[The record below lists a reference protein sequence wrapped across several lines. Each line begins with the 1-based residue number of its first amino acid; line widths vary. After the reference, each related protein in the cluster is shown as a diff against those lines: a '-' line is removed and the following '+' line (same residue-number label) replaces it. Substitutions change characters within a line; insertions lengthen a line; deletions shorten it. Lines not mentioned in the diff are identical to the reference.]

1 MPKPV
6 DIGAPLEET
15 SRVWKAYDSFP
26 IAQSEFKPYYTN
38 NGITTSDERVKV
50 SYYDAGDKIMAVV
63 AGTEK
68 GIESDVTVD
77 FSALGAKNLTDA
89 FTGEKIS
96 ESSSYTARVEG
107 FEYRLVLAERS

>member
-15 SRVWKAYDSFP
+15 SRVWKAYDAFP
-26 IAQSEFKPYYTN
+26 IAKSQWKPYYTE
-38 NGITTSDERVKV
+38 NGVSTSDERVKV

-77 FSALGAKNLTDA
+77 FSAIGAKNLTDA

-96 ESSSYTARVEG
+96 DGNKYTAFVNG
-107 FEYRLVLAERS
+107 FEFKLVLADK

>member
-15 SRVWKAYDSFP
+15 ARVWKAYDAFP
-26 IAQSEFKPYYTN
+26 IAKSEFKAYYTQY
-38 NGITTSDERVKV
+38 GVTTSDDRVKV
-50 SYYDAGDKIMAVV
+50 SYYDAGDKIMAGV

-77 FSALGAKNLTDA
+77 FSAIGAKNLTDA
-89 FTGEKIS
+89 FTGERIS
-96 ESSSYTARVEG
+96 EGNSYTAFVNGLE
-107 FEYRLVLAERS
+107 FKLILADK